1 MTKAEAPEKLMLR
14 PVLPMLTP
22 TTAHGMVRTYG
33 VMPNP
38 DRVGLL
44 RQYLII
50 TDVITVPVIA
60 PTAASTLTAAPANA
74 NSFVQGALI
83 ARTASVMPTGATAPA
98 GYNQ

>member
-44 RQYLII
+44 R
-50 TDVITVPVIA
+50 
-60 PTAASTLTAAPANA
+60 
-74 NSFVQGALI
+74 
-83 ARTASVMPTGATAPA
+83 
-98 GYNQ
+98 